1 MSDPCAETANP
12 FADCKPGKEPGDRV
26 TRGKLPRV
34 WDGTRWLSPWAAIE
48 AKIIQP
54 EEIGQPLPESKTGHL
69 KSYDASSH
77 LLKIPGGYVVNL
89 AGSRYA
95 RSGEKPLFFEDLEKA
110 KAEYWEAIHEAVTSG
125 EVAPSDIGRKV
136 HTRSVYSEDGCGENW
151 ETARVYECPGFAVID
166 YGSFPCTCDVPRF
179 EIHDDVDAAKRAVES
194 FVDELEMNAQG
205 NIDYTWRASVWNEGE
220 EKVFYG
226 ASWQEEEEEEEEEE
240 EDDDDD
246 DDGDESEEDET
257 EEDDSEEDTKT

>member
-1 MSDPCAETANP
+1 MDLT
-12 FADCKPGKEPGDRV
+12 D
-26 TRGKLPRV
+26 
-34 WDGTRWLSPWAAIE
+34 
-48 AKIIQP
+48 
-54 EEIGQPLPESKTGHL
+54 
-69 KSYDASSH
+69 
-77 LLKIPGGYVVNL
+77 
-89 AGSRYA
+89 SRYA

-125 EVAPSDIGRKV
+125 ELDPSDIGRKV

-179 EIHDDVDAAKRAVES
+179 EIHDDIDAAKRALES

-240 EDDDDD
+240 DDD